1 MEKRAKI
8 LMGLSHLLDQ
18 RKSDLLAANN
28 KDFAEHKG
36 LDLSLA
42 ERLKV
47 DEGKIQTMIRSLQE
61 SADKPDPDGKIR
73 YEYRR
78 EDGLYMVNK
87 SVPFGTILI
96 IYESRPDVTIEATA
110 MAFKSGNKIL
120 LKGGKEA
127 RHTNLLLTSFWHKVL
142 SEHGY
147 DKSWVKYLDISRQE
161 TQYLIADKDSG
172 IDLIIPRG
180 GDSLIDFVVK
190 NAKAPV
196 IVSGRGNNFM
206 YIHKDADLEMATHI
220 IINGK
225 SRISVCNALDKVLL
239 HTDFLQNKDT
249 IAKLL
254 KDLNSNKI
262 EIMGDQTMDE
272 FVELIEINTD
282 EKQWYNEFLSPMI
295 MLSIVSDMDEAME
308 KINTYSGG
316 HSAVIVT
323 RDQEQADLFMERVDC
338 AAVYHN
344 ASTRFTDGSQVG
356 FGGEMAISTQKL
368 HFRGPIGIDQ
378 LVTNKWFI
386 YGEGH
391 IRN

>member
-1 MEKRAKI
+1 
-8 LMGLSHLLDQ
+8 
-18 RKSDLLAANN
+18 
-28 KDFAEHKG
+28 
-36 LDLSLA
+36 
-42 ERLKV
+42 
-47 DEGKIQTMIRSLQE
+47 
-61 SADKPDPDGKIR
+61 
-73 YEYRR
+73 
-78 EDGLYMVNK
+78 MVNK

>member
-1 MEKRAKI
+1 MDKRAKI

-18 RKSDLLAANN
+18 RKTDILDANR
-28 KDFAEHKG
+28 KDFAEHIG
-36 LDLSLA
+36 LDPSLA

-61 SADKPDPDGKIR
+61 SSAKPEPDGKIW

-127 RHTNLLLTSFWHKVL
+127 RHTNLLLTSLWHEVL

-147 DKSWVKYLDISRQE
+147 DKSWVNYLDISRQE
-161 TQYLIADKDSG
+161 TQSLIADKHSG

-180 GDSLIDFVVK
+180 GDALIDFVVK
-190 NAKAPV
+190 NAKVPV

-206 YIHKDADLEMATHI
+206 YIHKEADLEMATRI
-220 IINGK
+220 IIDGK

-239 HTDFLQNKDT
+239 HSDFLQNKDDIT
-249 IAKLL
+249 QLL
-254 KDLNSNKI
+254 KDLQSNRI
-262 EIMGDQTMDE
+262 EILGDQTMVE
-272 FVELIEINTD
+272 FGELIEINTD

-295 MLSIVSDMDEAME
+295 MFSMVSDMDEAIE

-323 RDQEQADLFMERVDC
+323 RDQEQADLFMKKVDC

-344 ASTRFTDGSQVG
+344 ASTRFTDGGQVG

-368 HFRGPIGIDQ
+368 HFRGPVGIDQ

-386 YGEGH
+386 YGDGH

>member
-1 MEKRAKI
+1 MDKRAKVLI
-8 LMGLSHLLDQ
+8 GLSHLLDQ
-18 RKSDLLAANN
+18 RRVDILSANN

-36 LDLSLA
+36 LDLSLSD
-42 ERLKV
+42 RLKV
-47 DEGKIQTMIRSLQE
+47 DENKIQTMIQSLQE
-61 SADKPDPDGKIR
+61 SADKPDPDGKIW

-127 RHTNLLLTSFWHKVL
+127 RHTNLLLTSLWHEVL

-147 DKSWVKYLDISRQE
+147 DKSRVKYLDISRQE
-161 TQYLIADKDSG
+161 IQFLIADKHSG

-180 GDSLIDFVVK
+180 GDSLIDFVVE

-206 YIHKDADLEMATHI
+206 YIHKDADLEMATRI

-239 HTDFLQNKDT
+239 HSDIFQNKDT
-249 IAKLL
+249 IEKLVKVL
-254 KDLNSNKI
+254 KSNQI
-262 EIMGDQTMDE
+262 EIIGDQTMDE
-272 FVELIEINTD
+272 FGEQIEIITD

-295 MLSIVSDMDEAME
+295 MLSIVSEMDEAIE

-323 RDQEQADLFMERVDC
+323 RDQEEAELFLEKVDC

-344 ASTRFTDGSQVG
+344 ASTRFTDGGQVG

-386 YGEGH
+386 YGDGH